1 MTKKIDW
8 FANRILYS
16 VYDALS
22 FLNLIIIWFIYW
34 LLVYPFFY
42 ILFIIKRMK
51 KASEKKDN
59 GSFRKE
65 VNELLSHFDPYS
77 YAKKNYDRQN
87 IATLVLYLPISI
99 FVDVIAIIINPPL
112 MQVCT
117 QRWNLVLLI
126 IVKVL
131 FSALLSNYFFWRKNK
146 YLSYFKTFEKEHLTK
161 RIVWVIGA
169 SVGMFLL
176 AVIDLNL
183 MFYIMDINR

>member
-77 YAKKNYDRQN
+77 YAKKFMTDK
-87 IATLVLYLPISI
+87 ILP
-99 FVDVIAIIINPPL
+99 
-112 MQVCT
+112 
-117 QRWNLVLLI
+117 
-126 IVKVL
+126 
-131 FSALLSNYFFWRKNK
+131 
-146 YLSYFKTFEKEHLTK
+146 H
-161 RIVWVIGA
+161 
-169 SVGMFLL
+169 
-176 AVIDLNL
+176 
-183 MFYIMDINR
+183 

>member
-77 YAKKNYDRQN
+77 YAKKIYDRQN

-146 YLSYFKTFEKEHLTK
+146 YLFYFKTFEKEHLTK

>member
-1 MTKKIDW
+1 M
-8 FANRILYS
+8 F
-16 VYDALS
+16 LS
-22 FLNLIIIWFIYW
+22 TEPQTIEDFLSAVNFISPKNLNLKYIIVPTESGYK
-34 LLVYPFFY
+34 VP
-42 ILFIIKRMK
+42 
-51 KASEKKDN
+51 SESGFERTENAKMRGADTIT
-59 GSFRKE
+59 
-65 VNELLSHFDPYS
+65 
-77 YAKKNYDRQN
+77 YAKKIYDRQN